1 MGHNVSKLAKL
12 LFLLRIPGLG
22 LRPAAALCLAI
33 FCHQTIHYIASN
45 KTQALFYSLVL
56 LCVLLYSNKAVFLFQ
71 AINSNSHKEVL
82 RFFSHKDHNQ
92 NLNLDQI

>member
-22 LRPAAALCLAI
+22 LSPAAELRLAI

-45 KTQALFYSLVL
+45 KTQALFYSLVQL
-56 LCVLLYSNKAVFLFQ
+56 RVLLYSNKAVFLFR

-82 RFFSHKDHNQ
+82 RFFSHKDLNQ
-92 NLNLDQI
+92 HLNLDQI